1 VLVFSKAVEAE
12 WQPNTE
18 ATWRLAASTLSY
30 NEVIITYGEDAEQ
43 QSRSVYI
50 KLWTIDEN
58 ILNWAAL
65 STPLPTQSRGRRS

>member
-1 VLVFSKAVEAE
+1 LVFSKNIEAE
-12 WQPNTE
+12 WQPHTE
-18 ATWRLAASTLSY
+18 ATWRLSATTLSY

-50 KLWTIDEN
+50 KLWTIDDN

-65 STPLPTQSRGRRS
+65 STLLSTQSRANIF